1 MQADDSEVPK
11 LMIAR
16 NRVDETGWCFSLSR
30 VPSLKSHE
38 GQGLGHVLFWAC
50 PGQQLFAKEP
60 YSCGDKKSAGL
71 PGKRNLQG

>member
-1 MQADDSEVPK
+1 MQPDASEVPR

-16 NRVDETGWCFSLSR
+16 NWADETGWRFSQSHD
-30 VPSLKSHE
+30 PSLKSHE
-38 GQGLGHVLFWAC
+38 GKTLEHMVFWVC

-71 PGKRNLQG
+71 PW